1 MRTVCGD
8 GIAAEAITTTWP
20 LGLFAKTRVFELE
33 GTLLV
38 YPRRGFACPM
48 SIE

>member
-1 MRTVCGD
+1 MKLTGVKV
-8 GIAAEAITTTWP
+8 TTTWP

-38 YPRRGFACPM
+38 YPRRGYACAGAHGGAC
-48 SIE
+48 